1 MKKVGRPK
9 KKPQEPKDVFH
20 NKTTGEIKASRF
32 FKMWHERKKA
42 KTGQPTSAP
51 TPEEFLDKSKRGGKA
66 GGLKSRREHQ
76 FPTSS
81 QMTDTDILNQ
91 LIGYLKYLHEWQKS
105 NITGVEYKGFKKCKT
120 KIKSFIYHRKKAQKQ
135 QPEQEG
141 DWQI

>member
-20 NKTTGEIKASRF
+20 NKTTGEIKTSRF
-32 FKMWHERKKA
+32 FKMWHQRKKP

-66 GGLKSRREHQ
+66 GGLKSRREHE
-76 FPTSS
+76 FPISPH
-81 QMTDTDILNQ
+81 MTDTDILNQ
-91 LIGYLKYLHEWQKS
+91 VIEYIPHLRGWQKS
-105 NITGVEYKGFKKCKT
+105 NISGVEYKGFKKCKDKLKT
-120 KIKSFIYHRKKAQKQ
+120 FINSRKQAQKQ

>member
-9 KKPQEPKDVFH
+9 KKPQDPKDVFH

-51 TPEEFLDKSKRGGKA
+51 TPEEFLGKSKRGGKA
-66 GGLKSRREHQ
+66 GGLKSRREHR
-76 FPTSS
+76 FPHSPH
-81 QMTDTDILNQ
+81 MTDTDILNQ
-91 LIGYLKYLHEWQKS
+91 VIGYIGYLQEWQKS
-105 NITGVEYKGFKKCKT
+105 NITGAEYKGFKKCKD
-120 KIKSFIYHRKKAQKQ
+120 KIKQFINIRKNAQKQ